1 MKRINCLCGY
11 IIEAEN
17 DEELWEKVQEH
28 LRIDH
33 PELGGKVTRDD
44 ILAQAEEI

>member
-28 LRIDH
+28 LRVDH
-33 PELGGKVTRDD
+33 AELGGKVTRDD
-44 ILAQAEEI
+44 IIAQAEEI